1 MNRFH
6 FKMCSD
12 RNSIVVYSS
21 LMDLQL
27 SWKLKIVDQ
36 TTKKQKLIQ
45 LHKLQLIYSDLC
57 QLRFLYLEIICFTT
71 FITVMAQLIVNW
83 C

>member
-1 MNRFH
+1 
-6 FKMCSD
+6 MCSD